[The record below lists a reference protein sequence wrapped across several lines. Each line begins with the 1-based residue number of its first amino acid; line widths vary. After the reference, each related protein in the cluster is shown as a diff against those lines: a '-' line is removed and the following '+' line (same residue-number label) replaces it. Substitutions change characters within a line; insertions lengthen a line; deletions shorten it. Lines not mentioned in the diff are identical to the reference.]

1 MVFSKPLR
9 SYPSLQDQ
17 CFMCKE
23 RFSLEMV
30 SGRRTRVDAE
40 FEDSPKVEELLTSR
54 GQRGLA
60 EPWTHGRA
68 GQSLA
73 A

>member
-1 MVFSKPLR
+1 
-9 SYPSLQDQ
+9 
-17 CFMCKE
+17 MCKE